1 MLSRRDFLAA
11 SASAYAALHLD
22 PLETGILSPAM
33 AEGSVRCINIVNFV
47 RGDIGVIRL
56 ALDQGSA

>member
-1 MLSRRDFLAA
+1 LAA